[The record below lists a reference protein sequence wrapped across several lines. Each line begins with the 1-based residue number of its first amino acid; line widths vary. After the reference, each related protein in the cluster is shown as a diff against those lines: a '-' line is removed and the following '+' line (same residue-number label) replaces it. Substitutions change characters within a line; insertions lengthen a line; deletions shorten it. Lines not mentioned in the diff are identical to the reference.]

1 MVGVGLALR
10 LAVMAFTY
18 TGQLD
23 PAQDHFSFG
32 FETGRIARSIASGQG
47 FSSPYLL
54 PSGPTALMTPVY
66 PCLLALVFELFGIYT
81 PASALV
87 ILSLNNL
94 FASLTCLPVFYIA
107 RKTFAPAVASWAG
120 WAWAVFPYSVAL
132 GNLWIWDT
140 SLTTLLLSLLLL
152 MTLRLAEPARLGAWL
167 GYGSL
172 WGFAVLTNPAVLSL
186 MPFLWAWIGYRQRR
200 SRARW
205 ALGMATAALV
215 FLGVVTPWL
224 VRNHRTFDQFI
235 FFRSNL
241 ALEFVVGNSGDATRA
256 ESESVRPG
264 DNPLEMEKFQRLGEV
279 AYVADKR
286 RQAVEFLARHPGR
299 FSWLTLR
306 RFVYFWTGF
315 WGPHPTWRL
324 DDEYGMPNL
333 LVCTGITFLAL
344 WGLYRALRDRREY
357 TIVLAIPLI
366 FLPLVYYITH
376 PDIRYRH
383 PIDPALVVLAAYG
396 IVSRLGSQR
405 PERLRTGSLSPG
417 EAGSEDSARSSARI
431 PPGA

>member
-1 MVGVGLALR
+1 MVLVGLALR

-23 PAQDHFSFG
+23 PAQDHFPFG

-47 FSSPYLL
+47 FSSPYPL

-66 PCLLALVFELFGIYT
+66 PYLLAGVFELFGIYT

-94 FASLTCLPVFYIA
+94 FSSLTCLPVFYIA
-107 RKTFAPAVASWAG
+107 RKVFAPGVASWAG
-120 WAWAVFPYSVAL
+120 WGWAVFPYSVAL

-152 MTLRLAEPARLGAWL
+152 MTLHLGGPARLRVWL
-167 GYGSL
+167 GYGLL
-172 WGFAVLTNPAVLSL
+172 WGFAVLTNPAVLSV

-215 FLGVVTPWL
+215 FLGTATPWL
-224 VRNHRTFDQFI
+224 VRNHRTFGRFI
-235 FFRSNL
+235 FFRSNF
-241 ALEFVVGNSGDATRA
+241 ALEFVVGNSGDTSRA
-256 ESESVRPG
+256 ESENVRPG
-264 DNPLEMEKFQRLGEV
+264 DNPLEMEKIQRLGEI

-286 RQAVEFLARHPGR
+286 REAIEFLTRHPGQ
-299 FSWLTLR
+299 FSWLTVR
-306 RFVYFWTGF
+306 RFVYFWTGY
-315 WGPHPTWRL
+315 WGPHPSWRL
-324 DDEYGMPNL
+324 DDEYGIPNIFA
-333 LVCTGITFLAL
+333 CSGITFLAL
-344 WGLYRALRDRREY
+344 FGLYRAIRDRQEY
-357 TIVLAIPLI
+357 TILLAIPLT

-383 PIDPALVVLAAYG
+383 PIDPAIVVLAAYG
-396 IVSRLGSQR
+396 ILSCFRGQKPELVVERASVARR
-405 PERLRTGSLSPG
+405 PGL
-417 EAGSEDSARSSARI
+417 
-431 PPGA
+431 